1 MSNRILD
8 VFAFAFA
15 VALVSGSS
23 LASAQ
28 TASPLSILSGIS
40 IPKGYSINL
49 NTSNNLTN
57 WLSNDGSSLI
67 MQYPGGQATYG
78 FVFIT
83 FGPSIPPGNRP
94 GQDVSAY
101 QTLQLQMLGD
111 PGSVVYI
118 GIKDSSQPDD
128 GSETTVPIT
137 ISANWQTYSIPLSKF
152 GGANLKSIYAMTE
165 WVFLGSQP
173 QKLQVRSVA
182 YSTAP
187 PVTSVVLPH
196 FVFGGGWSSA
206 LYFSNTGGVPASVGV
221 SFVGDDGTPLVVP
234 SLGASTTLT
243 LAPRA
248 TTVIQAPN
256 TGPLTEGYVSVALP
270 VDVIGYG
277 VLDENVQ
284 GLPDQKVIV
293 PLSPSSTTTNTLIW
307 DETGLEDS
315 VVIVNPSNATANVSI
330 NVYDTL
336 GNTLASSS
344 ITLAAGNKAQA
355 LLENFPGLASVAG
368 GRGSV
373 DFVANT
379 GAVAVLGI
387 QLNGSAFSSI
397 PTTGR

>member
-256 TGPLTEGYVSVALP
+256 TGPLTDGYVSVALP

-277 VLDENVQ
+277 VL
-284 GLPDQKVIV
+284 
-293 PLSPSSTTTNTLIW
+293 
-307 DETGLEDS
+307 ETRTFRDCR
-315 VVIVNPSNATANVSI
+315 I
-330 NVYDTL
+330 
-336 GNTLASSS
+336 
-344 ITLAAGNKAQA
+344 
-355 LLENFPGLASVAG
+355 
-368 GRGSV
+368 R
-373 DFVANT
+373 
-379 GAVAVLGI
+379 
-387 QLNGSAFSSI
+387 
-397 PTTGR
+397 R